1 MRVLDYIRIIRG
13 VCVAFWRKIGAYL
26 LAGLLLAL
34 AVFMF
39 LRLDKRK
46 ALQLVGLA
54 KGKAKEA
61 ELRTLRAQLGKQIE
75 DDGREAEVVKQ
86 KITQKEKELEAI
98 WSSADLPVDDIA
110 DRMRNLRV

>member
-1 MRVLDYIRIIRG
+1 M
-13 VCVAFWRKIGAYL
+13 AFGRKIGAYL

-34 AVFMF
+34 AIVMF

-61 ELRTLRAQLGKQIE
+61 ELRTLRTQLAKQIK
-75 DDGREAEVVKQ
+75 DDGKEAEVVKQ
-86 KITQKEKELEAI
+86 KITQKEKELETI
-98 WSSADLPVDDIA
+98 WSSADLPSDDIA
-110 DRMRNLRV
+110 ARMRNLRV

>member
-1 MRVLDYIRIIRG
+1 
-13 VCVAFWRKIGAYL
+13 VAFGRKIGAYL

-34 AVFMF
+34 AIVMF

-61 ELRTLRAQLGKQIE
+61 ELRTLRTQLAKQIK
-75 DDGREAEVVKQ
+75 DDGKEAEVVKQ
-86 KITQKEKELEAI
+86 KITQKEKELETI
-98 WSSADLPVDDIA
+98 WSSADLPSDDIA
-110 DRMRNLRV
+110 ARMRNLRV